1 MKGTEQFMFVVE
13 TSSKLL
19 TGSRSLFWE
28 NGEGSARVFLEDVP
42 ALWAIW
48 ANSDRSIGMYAAIG

>member
-1 MKGTEQFMFVVE
+1 MFVAE

-28 NGEGSARVFLEDVP
+28 NGEGNARVFLENVA

-48 ANSDRSIGMYAAIG
+48 ANSDRSIGMYAAIGLSNVGY